1 MLFILTDRF
10 EKLGIRHQRFFGLK
24 SNRLGKCFRI
34 VEGHFE
40 VHVSEIAAVETFGGA
55 EGFRVRVPD
64 KIQPASVI
72 VSSGRNH
79 QGIALPVP
87 NRMTQPGGIHLLGV
101 GQLAAIGEDGS
112 MDIAVG
118 NTLID
123 NHRHCRRL
131 HDSRHARKMVV
142 RRRVGQAVRARTV
155 RSQIQDV
162 LLV

>member
-1 MLFILTDRF
+1 M
-10 EKLGIRHQRFFGLK
+10 
-24 SNRLGKCFRI
+24 
-34 VEGHFE
+34 
-40 VHVSEIAAVETFGGA
+40 
-55 EGFRVRVPD
+55 RVPD

-101 GQLAAIGEDGS
+101 GQFAAIGEDGS
-112 MDIAVG
+112 SDIAVG
-118 NTLID
+118 DTFIHD
-123 NHRHCRRL
+123 HRQRPRL
-131 HDSRHARKMVV
+131 DDSRHARKMVV